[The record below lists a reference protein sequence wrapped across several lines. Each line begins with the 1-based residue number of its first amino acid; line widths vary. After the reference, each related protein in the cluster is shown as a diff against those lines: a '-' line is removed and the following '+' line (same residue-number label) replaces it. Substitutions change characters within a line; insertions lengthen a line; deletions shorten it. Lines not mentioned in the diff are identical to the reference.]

1 MNKESSVIFEDESV
15 KAIDNGET
23 LEIIYKKPSKISLN
37 KNDRK
42 DLDNELIRMLRL
54 KTEDNK
60 KFITQEK
67 IGKIFSLSRQMV
79 NRRWQVYKQNGLLA
93 LLSGREENFKITP
106 ELLRRLEEIS
116 VENPFLSASD
126 IKKILISEGLCDDIS
141 EASIYSAQR
150 QMDGRRLVELMRKKE
165 SKNIPQELSE
175 TGYLIGQLLKM
186 IEDLFEKVP
195 EKEKEKVL
203 NNSLYNYFKPCL
215 IKAAHPD
222 GDREELEQSNT

>member
-1 MNKESSVIFEDESV
+1 MKKETITFEDENIR
-15 KAIDNGET
+15 AIDKEDT
-23 LEIIYKKPSKISLN
+23 LEIIYKRPNKITLN

-42 DLDNELIRMLRL
+42 DLDNELVRMLRL
-54 KTEDNK
+54 KTEDDK

-67 IGKIFSLSRQMV
+67 IGKIFGLSRQMV
-79 NRRWQVYKQNGLLA
+79 NRRWQVFKQNGLLS

-150 QMDGRRLVELMRKKE
+150 QMDGRRIVELMRKKE

-195 EKEKEKVL
+195 EEEKEKVL

-215 IKAAHPD
+215 IKAAHPEQD
-222 GDREELEQSNT
+222 TQELEQTK

>member
-1 MNKESSVIFEDESV
+1 MDKNVVFEDETI
-15 KAIDNGET
+15 KTTEYDDN
-23 LEIIYKKPSKISLN
+23 LEILYKKPNKITLN

-54 KTEDNK
+54 KTEDDK

-67 IGKIFSLSRQMV
+67 IGKIFNISRQMV
-79 NRRWQVYKQNGLLA
+79 NRRWQVYKQDGLIS
-93 LLSGREENFKITP
+93 LLSGREENFKITH

-126 IKKILISEGLCDDIS
+126 IKRILISEGLCDDIS

-150 QMDGRRLVELMRKKE
+150 QMDGRRIVELLRKKE

-195 EKEKEKVL
+195 EKQKEEVL
-203 NNSLYNYFKPCL
+203 NNSLYNYLKPCL
-215 IKAAHPD
+215 IRVTHHED
-222 GDREELEQSNT
+222 EESHSQK

>member
-1 MNKESSVIFEDESV
+1 MNNKVVFEDDSI
-15 KAIDNGET
+15 KASEQENN
-23 LEIIYKKPSKISLN
+23 LEILYKKPNKMLLD

-42 DLDNELIRMLRL
+42 DMDNELIRMLRL
-54 KTEDNK
+54 KSEDGK
-60 KFITQEK
+60 KFITQDK
-67 IGKIFSLSRQMV
+67 IGKIFGISRQMV
-79 NRRWQVYKQNGLLA
+79 NRRWQVYKQDGILS

-126 IKKILISEGLCDDIS
+126 IKRILISEGLCDDIS

-150 QMDGRRLVELMRKKE
+150 QMDGRRIVELLRKKE

-186 IEDLFEKVP
+186 IEDLFDKVP
-195 EKEKEKVL
+195 EKQKEEVL
-203 NNSLYNYFKPCL
+203 NNSLYSYLKPCL
-215 IKAAHPD
+215 IRVAHHED
-222 GDREELEQSNT
+222 EEKRQEVK

>member
-1 MNKESSVIFEDESV
+1 MDEDIVFEDDSV
-15 KAIDNGET
+15 KATEKDDN
-23 LEIIYKKPSKISLN
+23 LEILYKKPNKITLD

-42 DLDNELIRMLRL
+42 DMDNELIRMLRL
-54 KTEDNK
+54 RLEDDK

-67 IGKIFSLSRQMV
+67 IGKIFGISRQMV
-79 NRRWQVYKQNGLLA
+79 NRRWQVYKQDGLLA

-126 IKKILISEGLCDDIS
+126 IKKILISEKLCDDIS

-150 QMDGRRLVELMRKKE
+150 QMDGRRIVELLRKKE

-186 IEDLFEKVP
+186 IEDLFDKVP
-195 EKEKEKVL
+195 PKKKEEVL
-203 NNSLYNYFKPCL
+203 NNSLYNYLKPCL
-215 IKAAHPD
+215 VRVAHHD
-222 GDREELEQSNT
+222 DEKKQKRGL

>member
-1 MNKESSVIFEDESV
+1 MNKDIVFEDDSV
-15 KAIDNGET
+15 RATVKDDN
-23 LEIIYKKPSKISLN
+23 LEILYKKSNKITLD

-42 DLDNELIRMLRL
+42 DIDNELIRMLRL
-54 KTEDNK
+54 RSEDDK

-67 IGKIFSLSRQMV
+67 IGKIFGISRPMV
-79 NRRWQVYKQNGLLA
+79 NRRWQVYKQDGLLA

-106 ELLRRLEEIS
+106 DLLRRLEEIS

-150 QMDGRRLVELMRKKE
+150 QMDGRRIVELLRKKE

-186 IEDLFEKVP
+186 IEDLFDKVP
-195 EKEKEKVL
+195 PKKKEEVL
-203 NNSLYNYFKPCL
+203 NNSLYNYLKPCL
-215 IKAAHPD
+215 VRVAHHD
-222 GDREELEQSNT
+222 DEEKQKRGL

>member
-1 MNKESSVIFEDESV
+1 MDKDIVFEDDSV
-15 KAIDNGET
+15 KATEKDDN
-23 LEIIYKKPSKISLN
+23 LEILYKKPNKITLD

-42 DLDNELIRMLRL
+42 DMDNELIRMLRL
-54 KTEDNK
+54 RLEDDK

-67 IGKIFSLSRQMV
+67 IGKIFGISRQMV
-79 NRRWQVYKQNGLLA
+79 NRRWQVYKQDGLLA

-126 IKKILISEGLCDDIS
+126 IKKILISEKLCDDIS

-150 QMDGRRLVELMRKKE
+150 QMDGRRIVELLRKKE

-186 IEDLFEKVP
+186 IEDLFDKVP
-195 EKEKEKVL
+195 PKKKEEVL
-203 NNSLYNYFKPCL
+203 NNSLYNYLKPCL
-215 IKAAHPD
+215 VRVAHHD
-222 GDREELEQSNT
+222 DEKKQKRGL

>member
-1 MNKESSVIFEDESV
+1 MDKDIVFEDDSV
-15 KAIDNGET
+15 KATEKDDNI
-23 LEIIYKKPSKISLN
+23 EILYKKPNKITLD

-42 DLDNELIRMLRL
+42 DMDNELIRMLRL
-54 KTEDNK
+54 RLEDDK

-67 IGKIFSLSRQMV
+67 IGKIFGISRQMV
-79 NRRWQVYKQNGLLA
+79 NRRWQVYKQDGLLA

-126 IKKILISEGLCDDIS
+126 IKKILISEKLCDDIS

-150 QMDGRRLVELMRKKE
+150 QMDGRRIVELLRKKE

-186 IEDLFEKVP
+186 IEDLFDKVP
-195 EKEKEKVL
+195 PKKKEEVL
-203 NNSLYNYFKPCL
+203 NNSLYNYLKPCL
-215 IKAAHPD
+215 VRVAHHD
-222 GDREELEQSNT
+222 DEKKQKRGL